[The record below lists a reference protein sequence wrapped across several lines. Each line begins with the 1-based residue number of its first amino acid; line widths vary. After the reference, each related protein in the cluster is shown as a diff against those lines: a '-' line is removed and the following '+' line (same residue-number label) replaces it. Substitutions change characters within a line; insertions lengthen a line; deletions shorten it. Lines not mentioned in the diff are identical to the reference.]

1 MQDQQQT
8 LVAPSTQSI
17 VVDTIDEVGLFESI
31 ENLAT
36 MSTLFE
42 AVDKEDLVENDEADE
57 SDVTVSTYVVSRHHL
72 RQEQDNLIFK
82 DKNIVVHLMMDG
94 PVVQDDEGLLFPNGV
109 RYDSTLRILSIQKN
123 QLQIPADC
131 ELGISDFEVGIILAG
146 CEEPVI
152 VSFSSGA
159 AQIKLGPTSI
169 QWMDATKGYLDEHAI
184 LAFDLAGDVA
194 VMNLRDRSVKCGP
207 YRVSYN
213 PIDLPLLMG
222 GRGLQFGDIM
232 SFDFQRGV
240 MKLGK
245 NAFKIPGQSRLTI
258 TEDSV
263 EILVNEQKAPQRL
276 QFINIAD
283 KVQLSSGGSH
293 LLMSPR
299 THAVVDNQGHVAF
312 DLDHQRVKV
321 QLAQAHVQ
329 SDEIAVQFEKGTT
342 IEIVRGLLKFGQGL
356 SLNGRKRL
364 LRYGESRVSLPKKAN
379 ITMGGDRLKLSVK
392 KKEITMRPY
401 NKQIFIRV
409 GGKLIVLTVT
419 VGIAVDQNGN
429 LAFDYKGN
437 LAIMDT
443 NFMVLDIDGVKFDM
457 SKAKGAVV
465 EMIGT
470 VVIVSAPSQPNN
482 FMELFKK
489 MMADKGLLDLI
500 KNIGEDM
507 SPEELVELLLSMSD
521 PQEILALLQQSG
533 LPIDGQLLERLKELL
548 SSLGG
553 IDALMAQTQE
563 IDGASLLML
572 KTGSEGD
579 GQLKIGDKLI
589 TMPSP
594 LEMTEAL
601 SVGGVDVMLARI
613 KGNHVH
619 LLSLK

>member
-17 VVDTIDEVGLFESI
+17 VVDTIDEVGLFESL
-31 ENLAT
+31 ENLVT

-42 AVDKEDLVENDEADE
+42 AVDKEDLVVSEETDE

-82 DKNIVVHLMMDG
+82 DKNIVAHLMMG
-94 PVVQDDEGLLFPNGV
+94 GAVVQDDEGLLFPNGV
-109 RYDSTLRILSIQKN
+109 RYDSTLRILSILQN
-123 QLQIPADC
+123 QLQIPSNC
-131 ELGISDFEVGIILAG
+131 ELGMSDSEVGIVLDG
-146 CEEPVI
+146 CDEPVI
-152 VSFSSGA
+152 VSFASGA
-159 AQIKLGPTSI
+159 AQIKLGPTTI
-169 QWMDATKGYLDEHAI
+169 QWMDATNGYLDEHAI

-213 PIDLPLLMG
+213 PIDLPVLMAG
-222 GRGLQFGDIM
+222 KGLQFGDIM

-245 NAFKIPGQSRLTI
+245 NAIKVPWQSRLI
-258 TEDSV
+258 IMEDSV
-263 EILVNEQKAPQRL
+263 EVLVNEQKATQRL
-276 QFINIAD
+276 QFMTIAD
-283 KVQLSSGGSH
+283 KVQLSLGGSH

-299 THAVVDNQGHVAF
+299 TNAVVDNQGHVAF
-312 DLDHQRVKV
+312 ELDHQLVRV

-329 SDEIAVQFEKGTT
+329 SDGIGVQFEKGATV
-342 IEIVRGLLKFGQGL
+342 EVVRGSLKFGEGL

-379 ITMGGDRLKLSVK
+379 ITMEGDHLKLTVK

-429 LAFDYKGN
+429 LAFDYRGN

-470 VVIVSAPSQPNN
+470 VVIVSAPSQPQN

-489 MMADKGLLDLI
+489 MMSDNGLQALLDDT
-500 KNIGEDM
+500 GEKI
-507 SPEELVELLLSMSD
+507 SPEALIEQLMSMTD
-521 PQEILALLQQSG
+521 PEEMLQLLQQAG
-533 LPIDGQLLERLKELL
+533 VAPDAALLERIKDLL
-548 SSLGG
+548 SGMG
-553 IDALMAQTQE
+553 KIDSTALMMLSSSLSGTQ
-563 IDGASLLML
+563 L
-572 KTGSEGD
+572 
-579 GQLKIGDKLI
+579 QIGNQSI
-589 TMPSP
+589 PMPSP

-613 KGNHVH
+613 KGNQVH
-619 LLSLK
+619 LSNLK